1 MASQLRVDKIVPVDG
16 VPTSG
21 GGGIIQ
27 VVSATK
33 TTSQAITSLSGN
45 NWSDVSDCSPVIT
58 PKFNTS
64 KILIMY
70 NLGGG
75 LADMNGHNFWYRI
88 HRSISGGSS
97 GAVAVSTDSS
107 NSVYTTGGFNFYDVG
122 TDLDTM
128 FVNSMSGTFLDSPAT
143 TSACT
148 YKFQV
153 TSQDS
158 SSTIYINRR
167 GANSSNTGTSTMTLM
182 EVSV

>member
-1 MASQLRVDKIVPVDG
+1 MSELRTNRIIPRDGLASG
-16 VPTSG
+16 VS
-21 GGGIIQ
+21 GGIIQ

-75 LADMNGHNFWYRI
+75 LSNMSGHNFYYRI

-97 GAVAVSTDSS
+97 GAVNVSTDSA

>member
-33 TTSQAITSLSGN
+33 TTSQSITSLSGN

-75 LADMNGHNFWYRI
+75 LNSMHSYNFYYRI

-97 GAVAVSTDSS
+97 GAVAVSTDSA
-107 NSVYTTGGFNFYDVG
+107 NSVYTTGGMNFYRTDV
-122 TDLDTM
+122 DADTS
-128 FVNSMSGTFLDSPAT
+128 FLNAMSGTFLDSPAT

-158 SSTIYINRR
+158 DSTIYINRR
-167 GANSSNTGTSTMTLM
+167 GANSSNTGTSTITLM

>member
-33 TTSQAITSLSGN
+33 TTSQSINSLSGN
-45 NWSDVSDCSPVIT
+45 NWSDVSNCSPVIT
-58 PKFNTS
+58 PTRSDS

-97 GAVAVSTDSS
+97 GAVAVSTDAA

>member
-1 MASQLRVDKIVPVDG
+1 MSELRTNRIVPRDG
-16 VPTSG
+16 LPSG
-21 GGGIIQ
+21 SSGGIIQ

-33 TTSQAITSLSGN
+33 TTSQSITSLSGD
-45 NWSDVSDCSPVIT
+45 NWSDVSDCSPAIT
-58 PKFNTS
+58 PTRSDS

-75 LADMNGHNFWYRI
+75 LSNMSGHNFWYRI

-97 GAVAVSTDSS
+97 GAVAVSTDAA
-107 NSVYTTGGFNFYDVG
+107 NSVYTTGGFNFYDVA

-128 FVNSMSGTFLDSPAT
+128 FLNAMSGTFLDSPAT

-153 TSQDS
+153 TSSDA

-167 GANSSNTGTSTMTLM
+167 GANSNNTGTSTITLM
-182 EVSV
+182 EVSG

>member
-107 NSVYTTGGFNFYDVG
+107 NSVYTTGGFNFYNVAVD
-122 TDLDTM
+122 TDTM
-128 FVNSMSGTFLDSPAT
+128 FINAMSGTFLDSPAT